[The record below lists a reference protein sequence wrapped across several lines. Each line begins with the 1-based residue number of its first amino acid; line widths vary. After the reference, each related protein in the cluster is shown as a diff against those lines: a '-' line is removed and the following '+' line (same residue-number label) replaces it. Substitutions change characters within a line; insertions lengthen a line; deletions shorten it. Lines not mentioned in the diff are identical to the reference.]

1 LTSYFGELEVSLRAA
16 RILIADAHEITRIG
30 VKSMLNGYDG
40 YEVCGEAL
48 NGRVAVE
55 QARRLKPD
63 LVVLDVDLPY
73 LNGLEA
79 AQQISLQNPR
89 TSLLIFT
96 EIDSDQIMRETLGLG
111 IAGFVLKSDPIYD
124 LLMAAEAV
132 LEGRTFYT
140 SRMTHMILTLGK
152 KQNRKEV
159 LTAREREVVQLL
171 AEGYCSRELAQL
183 LDLSVNTVETH
194 RSNLMRKLK
203 ISSVAQL
210 VLYAIRN
217 EIVHLHKMELTEI
230 DQQESSEETFYT
242 VGLEGMAEHAVA
254 Q

>member
-1 LTSYFGELEVSLRAA
+1 
-16 RILIADAHEITRIG
+16 
-30 VKSMLNGYDG
+30 
-40 YEVCGEAL
+40 
-48 NGRVAVE
+48 
-55 QARRLKPD
+55 
-63 LVVLDVDLPY
+63 
-73 LNGLEA
+73 
-79 AQQISLQNPR
+79 
-89 TSLLIFT
+89 
-96 EIDSDQIMRETLGLG
+96 
-111 IAGFVLKSDPIYD
+111 
-124 LLMAAEAV
+124 MAAKAV

-140 SRMTHMILTLGK
+140 SRMTHMILTLAK
-152 KQNRKEV
+152 KNRKEV

-210 VLYAIRN
+210 ILYAIRN

-230 DQQESSEETFYT
+230 DPQESSEETFYT

-254 Q
+254 